1 MLTLEE
7 IKALEYCVGNV
18 TPIGVPQARM
28 LVLAADA
35 LKRERTEL
43 ENGAASKLVP
53 EAEWKKQLDEIV
65 EAFKRQ
71 NEKKPSWFPQVP
83 VPMPH
88 YPSPGYPLPGQPYR
102 VGDFPN
108 TNHPVTTCGGP
119 TTTDFPRTG

>member
-35 LKRERTEL
+35 LKRERTIAEIL
-43 ENGAASKLVP
+43 EKYRREQEKEKEVAP
-53 EAEWKKQLDEIV
+53 YKQPW
-65 EAFKRQ
+65 A
-71 NEKKPSWFPQVP
+71 PA
-83 VPMPH
+83 PMPTW
-88 YPSPGYPLPGQPYR
+88 PAYPLPGYGPAY
-102 VGDFPN
+102 VGDFP
-108 TNHPVTTCGGP
+108 PGCGRPITTCGGP